1 MVNIQSVTEPIKTFT
16 SKGYRLAS
24 KHTGIKIDR
33 QLRHVLKELPKDV
46 VAIDF
51 VKVETD
57 FGKGHQNIL
66 SIRDKAGKLVKR
78 IISRYKSDKLIDK
91 TISLYEYNA
100 NNYRRISRNTYI
112 KDKNV
117 SEIREQFS
125 LNKEANNLLGHTKL
139 TIKKSSHGAR
149 TEHQVFESFTK
160 KSKDRKFIETNA
172 QRNAQGH
179 MVKKSIGG
187 NIENI
192 EELKNDPYLYIRNYN
207 DKDFLNAAS
216 CYAKKVQGVEDRKIN
231 IIDKKLKSSTLG
243 YSGSL
248 PWEKDIV
255 IDIEKHISREELI
268 DTINHE
274 LRHQYQDK
282 LKEKQGIIN
291 FTLNRNSPNLTVE
304 ENKQARRFRKADIFY
319 CPPSISYKKY
329 YNNELEK
336 DARNADEKA
345 VKAYNNSS
353 KLLSNYFPDTDTGIF
368 DYKQGPL
375 ENLTN
380 ILNKKLIELLKKA
393 PTVQISEPIFINH

>member
-1 MVNIQSVTEPIKTFT
+1 MVNIQSVTEPIEVFT
-16 SKGYRLAS
+16 SKGCRLAS
-24 KHTGIKIDR
+24 KNTGIKIDK
-33 QLRHVLKELPKDV
+33 QLKTALKNIPNDAV
-46 VAIDF
+46 SIDI

-66 SIRDKAGKLVKR
+66 SIRDKAGKLIKR

-139 TIKKSSHGAR
+139 TIKKSSNGTR
-149 TEHQVFESFTK
+149 TEHQIFESFTK
-160 KSKDRKFIETNA
+160 KSKDRRFIETEA
-172 QRNAQGH
+172 RRNSQGH
-179 MVKKSIGG
+179 MVKKTIRG
-187 NIENI
+187 NVENI

-216 CYAKKVQGVEDRKIN
+216 TYAKKVQGVEDRKIN
-231 IIDKKLKSSTLG
+231 IIDKKIKGSPLG
-243 YSGSL
+243 YSRSL
-248 PWEKDIV
+248 PWKNDIV
-255 IDIEKHISREELI
+255 VDTEKHTSREELI

-291 FTLNRNSPNLTVE
+291 FTLNRNSSNLTAE
-304 ENKQARRFRKADIFY
+304 ENKQARRFRKAGIFY
-319 CPPSISYKKY
+319 CPPSINYKKY
-329 YNNELEK
+329 CNNELEK
-336 DARNADEKA
+336 DARNAGANA
-345 VKAYNNSS
+345 VRVYSESS
-353 KLLSNYFPDTDTGIF
+353 KRLSNLFPDVDPKMF
-368 DYKQGPL
+368 DYMLGHLKI
-375 ENLTN
+375 LTSN
-380 ILNKKLIELLKKA
+380 VTELLKKA
-393 PTVQISEPIFINH
+393 TTVKISEHTCIYH